1 MFEMRFII
9 VFFIII
15 PPGYFSSSISREHRK
30 MAADEADF
38 NKFDFNT
45 SEFPAVIVRL
55 LLSIHI
61 NNIYTKK
68 KKNRMGA

>member
-1 MFEMRFII
+1 
-9 VFFIII
+9 
-15 PPGYFSSSISREHRK
+15 